1 MTVQALLNLFL
12 LVFPVGMVIGII
24 QSIRDNLPRGK
35 PPEPE
40 PLRDYETE
48 EKRAFLEGQLR
59 DLKRLYSLDELA
71 LERAETLGQQRAIMA
86 RIIALDKKIFDTQ
99 QKIYKLLK

>member
-24 QSIRDNLPRGK
+24 QSICDNLPRGK

-40 PLRDYETE
+40 PDYETE
-48 EKRAFLEGQLR
+48 EKREFLEGQLR
-59 DLKRLYSLDELA
+59 DLKRLYTLDEMA
-71 LERAETLGQQRAIMA
+71 LENAQTIAQQRAIMS
-86 RIIALDKKIFDTQ
+86 RMVSLDKKIFDVQ
-99 QKIYKLLK
+99 QKIYKLGG